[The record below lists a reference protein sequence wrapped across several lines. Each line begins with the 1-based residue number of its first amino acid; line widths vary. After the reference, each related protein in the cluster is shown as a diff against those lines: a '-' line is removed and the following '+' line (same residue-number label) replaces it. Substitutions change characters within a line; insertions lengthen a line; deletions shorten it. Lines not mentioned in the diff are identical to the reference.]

1 MVRVQTDPRMHLSP
15 KNVRCLIVASQDTGL
30 AIRGA
35 RACSLRLTGPPLP
48 PVALPQQPAASE
60 SDSGAQSAQLTTVH
74 CAGRH
79 DVSRYMQGSCLSL
92 SELCIQA
99 RLEAANESSI
109 PPSAESK
116 ALCGV
121 RQVPDAAFLTGGR
134 QGGPVAGAAQAARGA
149 SHLRALLRLC
159 SSTLCGSLT
168 LAAQGLPEDLANEV
182 VDRLLRG
189 HRLDPPLLGLFA
201 QAATALRLDAADWP
215 SYQGRVSTAWLHA
228 AAGFR
233 CGRGVP
239 AQLCVTPTSHSPKRA
254 WQHMGPGR
262 KWRLWV
268 CTMHGTSARPEG
280 HVHRVQ

>member
-1 MVRVQTDPRMHLSP
+1 VPTNLPTSVCEFEQTLVSVVRTQDWNFPAPVRAHYDSEGLYCHLLHC
-15 KNVRCLIVASQDTGL
+15 NNN
-30 AIRGA
+30 
-35 RACSLRLTGPPLP
+35 SLRAILTVTHSLHN
-48 PVALPQQPAASE
+48 L
-60 SDSGAQSAQLTTVH
+60 QLCTPH

-79 DVSRYMQGSCLSL
+79 DVSQYMQGSHLSL

-99 RLEAANESSI
+99 RLKAANESPV
-109 PPSAESK
+109 PPSANSK

-121 RQVPDAAFLTGGR
+121 RQVPDAVFSTGGR

-149 SHLRALLRLC
+149 SHLHALLCLR
-159 SSTLCGSLT
+159 SSTFCGSLT

-239 AQLCVTPTSHSPKRA
+239 AQ
-254 WQHMGPGR
+254 
-262 KWRLWV
+262 
-268 CTMHGTSARPEG
+268 
-280 HVHRVQ
+280 

>member
-1 MVRVQTDPRMHLSP
+1 MSKKCAMPLLLVRTQDWQSGAP
-15 KNVRCLIVASQDTGL
+15 VRAH
-30 AIRGA
+30 
-35 RACSLRLTGPPLP
+35 
-48 PVALPQQPAASE
+48 
-60 SDSGAQSAQLTTVH
+60 SDSQVLHCHLLHCHNNPLQANLTVAHSLHNLQSCTPH

-79 DVSRYMQGSCLSL
+79 DVSHYMQGSCLSL

-99 RLEAANESSI
+99 RLKAANESSI

-215 SYQGRVSTAWLHA
+215 SYQDRVSTAWLHA

-239 AQLCVTPTSHSPKRA
+239 AQLCVTPTSRSPKQA

-262 KWRLWV
+262 KWLLWV
-268 CTMHGTSARPEG
+268 CTMHGTSAWPGG